1 MKTGRRR
8 HGRTSFKS
16 NRSDIKGG
24 FVVCAVNLFNVVFL
38 EDTRVDDALCTG
50 DIFFVGLEDAE
61 NAAGEVTI
69 LG

>member
-1 MKTGRRR
+1 M
-8 HGRTSFKS
+8 
-16 NRSDIKGG
+16 
-24 FVVCAVNLFNVVFL
+24 CAVNLFNVVFL

-61 NAAGEVTI
+61 NAAGEVTM

>member
-1 MKTGRRR
+1 MVGPALKAIVP
-8 HGRTSFKS
+8 TS
-16 NRSDIKGG
+16 RGG

-61 NAAGEVTI
+61 NAAGEVTM